1 MSDPIIHAC
10 DDYIV
15 LEPGKKERILSSDAT
30 HQWLENW
37 LKKFEELPKDLE
49 DQPSIKAAA
58 KRLLDTACD
67 LEIKPGMT
75 IQWFAI
81 RLDPPSY

>member
-1 MSDPIIHAC
+1 MDIPIEDELKSIC
-10 DDYIV
+10 IEIV
-15 LEPGKKERILSSDAT
+15 NQDHST

-67 LEIKPGMT
+67 LEIKPGFNLE
-75 IQWFAI
+75 WFAV
-81 RLDPPSY
+81 RLDHPAH